1 MKYKIYA
8 LSILMMFSSIVT
20 VYFYNKYEQISILLN
35 KSQTLAKDLQN
46 QLVMEKEK
54 NNILE
59 QQIKSQAFYKDPTG
73 RFLIRIPH
81 GWEVLHTNY
90 WDAIQVAGSNELN
103 HKIQIIKSI
112 AKDKR
117 SLYEKIKADN
127 DNLYAE
133 IDGYINLVKP
143 YLFKFSYGGKDVV
156 LESCNDI
163 TVKGGGYACT
173 KQGPGFRRVIYMD
186 DGHDG
191 YIGLEIFSE
200 VKITDEIDVMSK
212 INLLEWLDRITLL
225 K

>member
-1 MKYKIYA
+1 
-8 LSILMMFSSIVT
+8 MFSSIVT
-20 VYFYNKYEQISILLN
+20 VFIYNKYELTLDLL
-35 KSQTLAKDLQN
+35 SQSKAHAKNIQD
-46 QLVMEKEK
+46 QLVQEKEK

-59 QQIKSQAFYKDPTG
+59 QQMKSQAFYKDPTG

-81 GWEVLHTNY
+81 GWEVLRTDY

-103 HKIQIIKSI
+103 HKIKIIKSV
-112 AKDKR
+112 AKEKK

-133 IDGYINLVKP
+133 IDGYIDPIKP

-156 LESCNDI
+156 LESCNDL

-173 KQGPGFRRVIYMD
+173 KQGPGFRRVVYMD

-200 VKITDEIDVMSK
+200 VKITDEIDIMSK
-212 INLLEWLDRITLL
+212 VNLLEWLDRITLL